1 MTVKQL
7 IKGLKKYHRNL
18 EVVHGVEGTAIKA
31 MRIWSRN
38 PKIGYDHEELVVRLI
53 RQDEKRT

>member
-7 IKGLKKYHRNL
+7 IKGLKKYNPNL
-18 EVVHGVEGTAIKA
+18 EVVHGTEGVSFKA

-38 PKIGYDHEELVVRLI
+38 PEKGWSHEELVVRLI
-53 RQDEKRT
+53 RADEKRN